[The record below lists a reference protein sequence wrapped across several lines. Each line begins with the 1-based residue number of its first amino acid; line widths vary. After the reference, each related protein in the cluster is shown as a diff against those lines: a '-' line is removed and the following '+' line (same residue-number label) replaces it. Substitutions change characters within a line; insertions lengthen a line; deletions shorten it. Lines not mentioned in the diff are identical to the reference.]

1 MPLLN
6 KEKMMS
12 GFGKAVDAVNRT
24 ADRADQFARE
34 KELDKKVKHAADA
47 VDRGIR
53 KVEKN
58 VKDYFSDKKS
68 KQ

>member
-6 KEKMMS
+6 KEKMMN
-12 GFGKAVDAVNRT
+12 GFGKAVDAINRT
-24 ADRADQFARE
+24 ADRADQYARE

-53 KVEKN
+53 KAEKN
-58 VKDYFSDKKS
+58 VRDYFSEKKN